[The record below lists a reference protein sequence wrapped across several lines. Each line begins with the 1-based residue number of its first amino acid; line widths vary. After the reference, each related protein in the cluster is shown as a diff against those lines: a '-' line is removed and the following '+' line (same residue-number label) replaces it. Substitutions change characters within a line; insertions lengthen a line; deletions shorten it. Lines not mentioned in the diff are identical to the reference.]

1 MPAAAEAAAA
11 AGDVGDSNQGS
22 LSSVEQQ
29 MYDRQIRLWGL
40 QAQQRLRSASVIILG
55 DTHFAAEVGTIRP
68 ENPIHQPTCSHNRI
82 ATH

>member
-1 MPAAAEAAAA
+1 MPAAAEADVSTED
-11 AGDVGDSNQGS
+11 AGHANQGS

-55 DTHFAAEVGTIRP
+55 DTHFAAEV
-68 ENPIHQPTCSHNRI
+68 ESWKD
-82 ATH
+82 